1 MQQYFTHYV
10 FMCAGMKQLSLE
22 TNAMFCN
29 GREPSVSEVFW
40 FSMPSGTSDY
50 EMLSPNE
57 CKYRVK

>member
-1 MQQYFTHYV
+1 
-10 FMCAGMKQLSLE
+10 MCLCASMKQLSLE

-40 FSMPSGTSDY
+40 FSVPSGTSDY

-57 CKYRVK
+57 YKYRVM